1 MCPSFDVAVVG
12 AGPAGS
18 TTAEILARNGFKTA
32 LIDRRSQVG
41 VPIQCGEL
49 LPTLPEL
56 HDIFPRSKRLQYL
69 GNVPKEFVTNKT
81 SRTQLISPLGHAVEF
96 KFGTNIIDRT
106 KYDQY
111 LAHQA
116 SDAGCE
122 TFLQS
127 TVLDRS
133 ETNGLK
139 IKSKIGPN
147 QLDARIVVGA
157 DGPSSLISKT
167 LGNSYSSPE
176 HDLSPSINFIMS
188 GVDCDDD
195 VVQMFFGKN
204 IAPGGYSW
212 IIPKGDSM
220 ANVGF
225 GIRRCIST
233 PGISLITYLK
243 HFIAKNKIAAPILK
257 RAKIVSRV
265 GAIIPVAGPVPTTS
279 SSNAVLVGDAAGH
292 VMASNGGGI
301 PTALSGGSIAGH
313 VIAAHLERQTPLS
326 TYDRIWKYE
335 FEKELNTALSV
346 LRIADSVMLSDS
358 LTDVCMRFA
367 GKQFLEPL
375 IRCRLPAP
383 VDFVSKTF
391 VRAFNMIV
399 N

>member
-1 MCPSFDVAVVG
+1 MSPSFDVAVIG

-18 TTAEILARNGFKTA
+18 TTARILAGKGFKTVMVE
-32 LIDRRSQVG
+32 RRSTIG
-41 VPIQCGEL
+41 VPIHCGEL

-56 HDIFPRSKRLQYL
+56 LDIFPRSKRLQHL
-69 GNVPKEFVTNKT
+69 GNVPKELVTNKT
-81 SRTQLISPLGHAVEF
+81 SRTQLISPQGHAVEF

-106 KYDQY
+106 KFDQY

-116 SDAGCE
+116 ADAGCE
-122 TFLQS
+122 TYLQS
-127 TVLDRS
+127 TVVNRS
-133 ETNGLK
+133 TSNQIEF
-139 IKSKIGPN
+139 KSRSGPDS
-147 QLDARIVVGA
+147 LDAKVVVGA
-157 DGPSSLISKT
+157 DGPSSIIART

-176 HDLSPSINFIMS
+176 RELSPSINFIMKN
-188 GVDCDDD
+188 VECDEN
-195 VVQMFFGKN
+195 VVQMFFGRN
-204 IAPGGYSW
+204 IAPGGYTW

-225 GIRRCIST
+225 GLRRCIST
-233 PGISLITYLK
+233 PGTSLLTYLK
-243 HFIAKNKIAAPILK
+243 HFIAKNKIAAPQLK
-257 RAKIVSRV
+257 RAKVVSRV
-265 GAIIPVAGPVPTTS
+265 GAIIPVAGPVPITTS
-279 SSNAVLVGDAAGH
+279 ENALLIGDAAGH

-313 VIAAHLERQTPLS
+313 VIAAHLENQNPLS

-335 FEKELNTALSV
+335 FGKELDTALSV
-346 LRIADSVMLSDS
+346 LRIADSVMTSDP
-358 LTDVCMRFA
+358 LTDVCMRIA

-391 VRAFNMIV
+391 VRTFNAIV

>member
-1 MCPSFDVAVVG
+1 VSPSFDVAVVG

-18 TTAEILARNGFKTA
+18 TTARILARKGYKTV
-32 LIDRRSQVG
+32 IIERRSKIG
-41 VPIQCGEL
+41 VPIHCGEL

-56 HDIFPRSKRLQYL
+56 FDIFPRSKRLQHL
-69 GNVPKEFVTNKT
+69 GKVPKEFVTNKT
-81 SRTQLISPLGHAVEF
+81 SRTQLISPQGHAVEF

-122 TFLQS
+122 TYLRS
-127 TVLDRS
+127 TVVNRS
-133 ETNGLK
+133 ASNH
-139 IKSKIGPN
+139 IKVKSRSGPDSF
-147 QLDARIVVGA
+147 DAKVVVGA
-157 DGPSSLISKT
+157 DGPSSIIARS

-176 HDLSPSINFIMS
+176 RDFSPSINFIMKN
-188 GVDCDDD
+188 VECDED
-195 VVQMFFGKN
+195 VVQMYFGRN

-233 PGISLITYLK
+233 PGTSLLTYLK
-243 HFIAKNKIAAPILK
+243 HFISKNKIAAPMLK
-257 RAKIVSRV
+257 HAKVVSRV
-265 GAIIPVAGPVPTTS
+265 GAIIPVAGPVSKTS
-279 SSNAVLVGDAAGH
+279 SDNAVLVGDAAGH

-313 VIAAHLERQTPLS
+313 VIVSHFEKQTPLS
-326 TYDRIWKYE
+326 KYDKIWKYE
-335 FEKELNTALSV
+335 FGKELDTALSV
-346 LRIADSVMLSDS
+346 LRIAD
-358 LTDVCMRFA
+358 LTDVCMRIA

-391 VRAFNMIV
+391 VRAFNTIV

>member
-1 MCPSFDVAVVG
+1 MSSSFDVAVVG

-18 TTAEILARNGFKTA
+18 TTARILARKGYKTA
-32 LIDRRSQVG
+32 VIERRSEIG
-41 VPIQCGEL
+41 VPIHCGEL
-49 LPTLPEL
+49 LPTIPEL
-56 HDIFPRSKRLQYL
+56 LDIFPHSKRLQHL

-81 SRTQLISPLGHAVEF
+81 SRTQLISPQGHAVEF

-122 TFLQS
+122 TYL
-127 TVLDRS
+127 RS
-133 ETNGLK
+133 AVVNRSASNH
-139 IKSKIGPN
+139 IKFKSRSGPDS
-147 QLDARIVVGA
+147 LDAKVVVGA
-157 DGPSSLISKT
+157 DGPSSIIART

-176 HDLSPSINFIMS
+176 RDLSPSINFIMKN
-188 GVDCDDD
+188 VECDED
-195 VVQMFFGKN
+195 VVQMYFGRN

-225 GIRRCIST
+225 GLRRCIST
-233 PGISLITYLK
+233 PGTSLLTYLK
-243 HFIAKNKIAAPILK
+243 HFIAKNKIAAPQLK
-257 RAKIVSRV
+257 RAKVVSRV
-265 GAIIPVAGPVPTTS
+265 GAIIPVAGPVSKTS
-279 SSNAVLVGDAAGH
+279 SNNAVLVGDAAGH

-313 VIAAHLERQTPLS
+313 VIAAHLENHIPLS

-335 FEKELNTALSV
+335 FGKELDTALSV
-346 LRIADSVMLSDS
+346 LRIADSVMTSDP
-358 LTDVCMRFA
+358 LTDVCMRIA
-367 GKQFLEPL
+367 GTQFLEPL
-375 IRCRLPAP
+375 IRCRLPVP

-391 VRAFNMIV
+391 LRAFNAIL